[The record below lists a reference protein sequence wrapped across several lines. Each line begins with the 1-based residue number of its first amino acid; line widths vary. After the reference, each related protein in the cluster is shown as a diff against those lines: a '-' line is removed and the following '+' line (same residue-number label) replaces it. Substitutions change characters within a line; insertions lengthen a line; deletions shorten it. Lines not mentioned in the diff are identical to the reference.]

1 MWHWQGGIGSAAST
15 LAGGRIGGGQDGVGG
30 VRMSAMG
37 GRVSV
42 VGVWCHGRGQG
53 GGCSPQQSQFF
64 MGYLAIH
71 FPNELP
77 NSQIN
82 DAAIGFPKVVNSSRI
97 ARTV

>member
-1 MWHWQGGIGSAAST
+1 MVAAEAEGSGVWHWQGGIGSAASA

-30 VRMSAMG
+30 VRMSAVG

-64 MGYLAIH
+64 MWPIGKM
-71 FPNELP
+71 NC
-77 NSQIN
+77 QIVTLN
-82 DAAIGFPKVVNSSRI
+82 MLQ
-97 ARTV
+97 